1 MSTAQVD
8 YAHTR
13 EAEQNRIVKARA
25 IARYA
30 FDHSLPVE
38 DLTAALHQGDNA
50 QLARI
55 ARAADVAVPG
65 TLATWQAAIDALTA
79 LEAWAADPKNHAH
92 TKATRTPKV
101 APEPVVEPVDDLA
114 PVLTLSSPVQTPSVD
129 APPRGWGVLAALGP
143 VDRTDA
149 RCARDRRPA
158 ITTVR
163 VVDGPDEWRCAS
175 CPPAP
180 GEWGHAL
187 DWTPRDPDHLR
198 FHPDARHRCYDAR
211 CPRFVPNQQCTPMS
225 ASALLD
231 ERAAA
236 AGKNRAPV
244 HVRQAAVAAVNA
256 RRAHQKELR
265 TR

>member
-1 MSTAQVD
+1 MSTAPAVD
-8 YAHTR
+8 YAHTG
-13 EAEQNRIVKARA
+13 EAERNRIVKARL

-38 DLTAALHQGDNA
+38 DLTAALHTGDNA

-55 ARAADVAVPG
+55 ARAAGVAVPG
-65 TLATWQAAIDALTA
+65 TLATWQAAIDCLVA
-79 LEAWAADPKNHAH
+79 LEEWAADPKNHTHA
-92 TKATRTPKV
+92 KATRTPKV
-101 APEPVVEPVDDLA
+101 AAEPAPDAPPVMPPLRAVTDGEH
-114 PVLTLSSPVQTPSVD
+114 
-129 APPRGWGVLAALGP
+129 APPRGWDALAALGP
-143 VDRTDA
+143 IQRPDA

-211 CPRFVPNQQCTPMS
+211 CPRFVPNQQGTPMS

-236 AGKNRAPV
+236 NGKNRAPV
-244 HVRQAAVAAVNA
+244 HVRQAARAAEEA
-256 RRAHQKELR
+256 RKAHQKELR